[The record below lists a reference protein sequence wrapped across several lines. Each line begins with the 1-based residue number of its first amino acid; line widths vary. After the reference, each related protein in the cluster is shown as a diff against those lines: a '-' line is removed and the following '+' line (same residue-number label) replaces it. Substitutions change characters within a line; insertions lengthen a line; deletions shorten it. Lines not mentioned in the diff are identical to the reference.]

1 MSCAATM
8 RHPKRKKRMSCA
20 IEHSSPQLG
29 WPRGEMVA
37 GVLGS
42 PIGETLAVCMSL
54 DMRQKQLGSPRGEI
68 LAGVLGSP
76 IGEMLAV
83 CMSLDMRQ
91 KQLGSPRG
99 EILAGVLGSPIGEML
114 AGGNVPMTTR
124 PLKRS
129 SYVDRAASTWR
140 AHLGTRSMLL
150 AAAA

>member
-1 MSCAATM
+1 
-8 RHPKRKKRMSCA
+8 MSCA

-42 PIGETLAVCMSL
+42 PIGET
-54 DMRQKQLGSPRGEI
+54 
-68 LAGVLGSP
+68 
-76 IGEMLAV
+76 LAV